1 MLDYYPISGFP
12 FYLEFYGRQI
22 FLMRTLALSKFT
34 VPHWCLF
41 MSMTWQR
48 NTTKHLYTGFTW
60 FNLPSSAS
68 NPPLSRP
75 SQTSYALHLL
85 EYLSFINFLIYLFFQ
100 ALHLLILVQRK
111 ALTIRFVDKDGME
124 RRNSRLRS
132 ITQGSKVPIC
142 IALFFFLYVTSFL
155 PSRFHL
161 APRMCLLL
169 VYRSVRSF
177 KYLLLCTVFPRSDGK
192 R

>member
-1 MLDYYPISGFP
+1 MLDYYPISAFP

-60 FNLPSSAS
+60 LNLPSSPS
-68 NPPLSRP
+68 NPPHSRP

-85 EYLSFINFLIYLFFQ
+85 EYLSFIIFLIYL

-124 RRNSRLRS
+124 RRTSRLRS
-132 ITQGSKVPIC
+132 FTQGSKVPIC
-142 IALFFFLYVTSFL
+142 IALFFFSSCTSL
-155 PSRFHL
+155 PSSPL
-161 APRMCLLL
+161 ASILLPAC
-169 VYRSVRSF
+169 V
-177 KYLLLCTVFPRSDGK
+177 CC
-192 R
+192 